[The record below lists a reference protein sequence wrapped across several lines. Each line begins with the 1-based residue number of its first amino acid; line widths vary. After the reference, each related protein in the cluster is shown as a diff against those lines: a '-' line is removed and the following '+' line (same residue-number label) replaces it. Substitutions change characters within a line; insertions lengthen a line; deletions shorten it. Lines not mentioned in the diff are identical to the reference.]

1 MRIRAEPKGSCFLA
15 NFIPAETGE
24 RDNYE
29 RKLHQSIF
37 YRYLRTDQ
45 LRARSVGGTCPLNGG
60 LQRSGLHY
68 RPDGIYIQIAG
79 YQFLYISTY
88 TPARGVT
95 IGSYTYLDNA
105 KISTHTPARGVTDH
119 LNRGILFVLPI
130 STHTPARG
138 VTRSGENRQD
148 GVRIFLLTRP
158 RGA

>member
-79 YQFLYISTY
+79 YQFLYEH
-88 TPARGVT
+88 PWNHEKGVYVAT
-95 IGSYTYLDNA
+95 GSGRCCN
-105 KISTHTPARGVTDH
+105 
-119 LNRGILFVLPI
+119 
-130 STHTPARG
+130 
-138 VTRSGENRQD
+138 
-148 GVRIFLLTRP
+148 
-158 RGA
+158 